1 MIRRAA
7 RLTFARRP
15 EMTEPFIEMNLLQ
28 ATVRIRV
35 GQLEN
40 RIGARGEQTL
50 LAVARHR
57 WIDGQ
62 DMPGRMTGGKR

>member
-1 MIRRAA
+1 
-7 RLTFARRP
+7 
-15 EMTEPFIEMNLLQ
+15 MTEPFIEMKPLQ

-35 GQLEN
+35 GQLED
-40 RIGARGEQTL
+40 RTGARGEQTL
-50 LAVARHR
+50 LAVARLR

>member
-1 MIRRAA
+1 
-7 RLTFARRP
+7 
-15 EMTEPFIEMNLLQ
+15 MTEPFIEMKLLQ

-50 LAVARHR
+50 LAVAGHR

-62 DMPGRMTGGKR
+62 DMPGRMTDGKR